1 MDVFGTLLM
10 ATLFTV
16 KLPCGEGGQET
27 YFLPLDEVKADVS
40 SMTLRTDAGA
50 DVPFSFD
57 ARIDIPERPGFIR
70 KPVDGYYSS
79 YSYPLAEDACRRYG
93 WLSFRTPKGARS
105 VDLVFSTG
113 NGRICE
119 RPNPAVRTWWVDL
132 LRNPFVADET
142 KGVLL
147 DRTVNIPPGD
157 FGDISRLA
165 GRRFVTLLG
174 AEAPEGTPESSF
186 YCIRIPGAAGTTPN
200 VNAHYFGISK
210 LGNDIITE
218 GFVKVGGVTD
228 FLDRRSA
235 AVLSPSYRAKPSKEP
250 LLVRRFRLQSAPCVR
265 LSGAKLA
272 SDLFNVGDFVDIR
285 LPKTRGDLL
294 VPFEDGGIRG
304 ERVVTLA
311 PDARI
316 DVETELLD
324 REGKVVKSGSGMT
337 FSLAGISPGRYDLT
351 VTLSSGGIPLS
362 KSAIPVGIQRGPWE
376 E

>member
-1 MDVFGTLLM
+1 MDVFGALLM
-10 ATLFTV
+10 ATVFAV

-27 YFLPLDEVKADVS
+27 YFLPLDEVKADVA
-40 SMTLRTDAGA
+40 SMTLRTAAGE

-57 ARIDIPERPGFIR
+57 ARIDIPERPGFVR

-93 WLSFRTPKGARS
+93 WLSFRAPKGAKSLELR
-105 VDLVFSTG
+105 FSTG
-113 NGRICE
+113 TGRICE
-119 RPNPAVRTWWVDL
+119 RPDPAVRTWWVDL
-132 LRNPFVADET
+132 LRKPFVADET

-157 FGDISRLA
+157 FADISQLA
-165 GRRFVTLLG
+165 GRRFVTLFG

-186 YCIRIPGAAGTTPN
+186 YCIRIPSAAGTTPN

-210 LGNDIITE
+210 AGNDVITE
-218 GFVKVGGVTD
+218 GFVKVGVVPE

-235 AVLSPSYRAKPSKEP
+235 AVLSPSYRARPSKEP

-272 SDLFNVGDFVDIR
+272 SDLFNVGDLVDIR
-285 LPKTRGDLL
+285 LPKSRGDVL
-294 VPFEDGGIRG
+294 VPFEADGIRG

-316 DVETELLD
+316 DVAAVLLD
-324 REGKVVKSGSGMT
+324 REGRAVKSGTGMT
-337 FSLAGISPGRYDLT
+337 FSLAGVRPGRYDLA
-351 VTLSSGGIPLS
+351 VALSSGGVALS
-362 KSAIPVGIQRGPWE
+362 ESAIPVGIQRGPWE